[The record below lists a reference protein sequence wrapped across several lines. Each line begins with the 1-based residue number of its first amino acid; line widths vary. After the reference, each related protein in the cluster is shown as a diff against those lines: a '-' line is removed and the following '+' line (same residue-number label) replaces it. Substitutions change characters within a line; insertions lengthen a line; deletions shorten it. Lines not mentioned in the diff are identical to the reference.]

1 MADNE
6 KITPVTEDEMDDIRV
21 TLELDEGDVECRILT
36 IFEACNRDYIALI
49 PLDQDGNDDEE
60 KGVYIYRYYEDEKGL
75 PSLEYIEDEAEYE
88 IASDRFDELLDE
100 DYFDSL
106 DD

>member
-36 IFEACNRDYIALI
+36 IFEADNRDYIALI

>member
-1 MADNE
+1 MSDKE
-6 KITPVTEDEMDDIRV
+6 LITPVTEDEMDDIRV
-21 TLELDEGDVECRILT
+21 TLDLDDGEVECRILT
-36 IFEACNRDYIALI
+36 IFEANEKDYIALI
-49 PLDQDGNDDEE
+49 PLDDKGNDNEDL
-60 KGVYIYRYYEDEKGL
+60 GVYLYRYYEDEQGL
-75 PSLEYIEDEAEYE
+75 PSIEYIENEEEYE